1 MDILNGPFSAEY
13 GDFSGLGVA
22 HIRLKETLPN
32 LFTARLQGGSFG
44 AVRAF
49 VAYSPQF
56 DRADSFI
63 AYEGTHTDGPFI
75 SPLRYQRDNVTGNY
89 TWHISEK
96 ESLGF
101 KLNFGRNDF
110 FSSGQIPLD
119 LVADGQLDRFGYVDP
134 STEAASGWAPSVS
147 TTAGTWPPVTS
158 SRWMDF
164 SRGIPAANDLESSQ
178 CVHLGIQRAGS
189 GPAIQGDSQVGEFLE
204 PVLTIV
210 PASSAVSVGR
220 LFPIR
225 TTTAHDQLRLDA
237 RRHDQ
242 FRLEQVMTE
251 TRVHYN
257 RLLPGFRGINRIR
270 TLRQQP
276 NHLDPAHKEF
286 QWLRQEASKSALA
299 GFLGSMM

>member
-134 STEAASGWAPSVS
+134 FDGGRVRLGTLGIYYRRDLASGDIFKVDGFL
-147 TTAGTWPPVTS
+147 T
-158 SRWMDF
+158 R
-164 SRGIPAANDLESSQ
+164 N
-178 CVHLGIQRAGS
+178 S
-189 GPAIQGDSQVGEFLE
+189 GPRTIWSLPNAFTSAFKGQDPVPQFKATAKWGNSWSRFSQSFQPAGRCRSAAYSQFAQLL
-204 PVLTIV
+204 LTINSGLMRDV
-210 PASSAVSVGR
+210 
-220 LFPIR
+220 
-225 TTTAHDQLRLDA
+225 T
-237 RRHDQ
+237 
-242 FRLEQVMTE
+242 
-251 TRVHYN
+251 
-257 RLLPGFRGINRIR
+257 INFGWSR
-270 TLRQQP
+270 
-276 NHLDPAHKEF
+276 
-286 QWLRQEASKSALA
+286 S
-299 GFLGSMM
+299 

>member
-1 MDILNGPFSAEY
+1 MQDVDILNGPFSAEY

-63 AYEGTHTDGPFI
+63 AYEGTLTDGPFI

-134 STEAASGWAPSVS
+134 FDGGRVRLGTLGIYYRRDLASGDIFKVDGFLTRNSGRERSGVFPMRSPRHSKGRIRSRNSRRQPS
-147 TTAGTWPPVTS
+147 G
-158 SRWMDF
+158 
-164 SRGIPAANDLESSQ
+164 GIPGAGSHNRSSQ
-178 CVHLGIQRAGS
+178 
-189 GPAIQGDSQVGEFLE
+189 QGG
-204 PVLTIV
+204 
-210 PASSAVSVGR
+210 VGR
-220 LFPIR
+220 PPI
-225 TTTAHDQLRLDA
+225 
-237 RRHDQ
+237 
-242 FRLEQVMTE
+242 
-251 TRVHYN
+251 
-257 RLLPGFRGINRIR
+257 
-270 TLRQQP
+270 P
-276 NHLDPAHKEF
+276 NSHNYCSRSTQA
-286 QWLRQEASKSALA
+286 
-299 GFLGSMM
+299 

>member
-1 MDILNGPFSAEY
+1 VQDVDILNGPFSAEY

-101 KLNFGRNDF
+101 KLNFGRND
-110 FSSGQIPLD
+110 SSRP
-119 LVADGQLDRFGYVDP
+119 DRFPWIWWPTANSTVSATWIP
-134 STEAASGWAPSVS
+134 STGGRVRLGTLGIYYRRDLASGDIFKVDGFL
-147 TTAGTWPPVTS
+147 T
-158 SRWMDF
+158 R
-164 SRGIPAANDLESSQ
+164 N
-178 CVHLGIQRAGS
+178 S
-189 GPAIQGDSQVGEFLE
+189 GPRTIWSLPNAFTSAFKGQDPVPQFKATAKWGNSWSRFSQSFQPAGRCRSAAYSQFAQLL
-204 PVLTIV
+204 LTINSGLMRDV
-210 PASSAVSVGR
+210 
-220 LFPIR
+220 
-225 TTTAHDQLRLDA
+225 T
-237 RRHDQ
+237 
-242 FRLEQVMTE
+242 
-251 TRVHYN
+251 
-257 RLLPGFRGINRIR
+257 INFGCSR
-270 TLRQQP
+270 
-276 NHLDPAHKEF
+276 
-286 QWLRQEASKSALA
+286 S
-299 GFLGSMM
+299 

>member
-134 STEAASGWAPSVS
+134 FDGGRVRLGTLGIYYRRDLASGDIFKVDGFL
-147 TTAGTWPPVTS
+147 T
-158 SRWMDF
+158 R
-164 SRGIPAANDLESSQ
+164 N
-178 CVHLGIQRAGS
+178 S
-189 GPAIQGDSQVGEFLE
+189 GP
-204 PVLTIV
+204 
-210 PASSAVSVGR
+210 
-220 LFPIR
+220 
-225 TTTAHDQLRLDA
+225 
-237 RRHDQ
+237 
-242 FRLEQVMTE
+242 
-251 TRVHYN
+251 
-257 RLLPGFRGINRIR
+257 
-270 TLRQQP
+270 
-276 NHLDPAHKEF
+276 
-286 QWLRQEASKSALA
+286 
-299 GFLGSMM
+299 